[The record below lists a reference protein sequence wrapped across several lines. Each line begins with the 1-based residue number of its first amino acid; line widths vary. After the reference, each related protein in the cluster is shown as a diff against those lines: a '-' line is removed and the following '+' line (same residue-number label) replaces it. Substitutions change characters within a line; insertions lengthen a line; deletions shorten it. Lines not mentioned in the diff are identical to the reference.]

1 MVRPIRIAGLE
12 DYTGALDF
20 DSPPLGGLQVSY
32 TSPHGEVWGLSYPTV
47 AESEVQRVVL
57 AEDGLSGATAVL
69 EETEVESVNRF
80 GSRMTGF
87 KLPSFD
93 VTTGVTITSDVMPL
107 GRQEAAW
114 RNAWSVF
121 KPGKM
126 TVVARDGANR
136 WTPARLVSMPDV
148 PRELKNGRYLE
159 TSVTWKLTAGCW
171 FGATQKHTGTFGLTP
186 TGDLPPVLKLR
197 WDGAETHVKF
207 PDGRRI
213 DFPALG
219 SERIIN
225 LDFGMAGQVT
235 RTDGTVDTNVWSG
248 LQGKVHGMSLTPH
261 ELTEWD
267 LGNGMTLEVMPR
279 YLSPWG

>member
-1 MVRPIRIAGLE
+1 MVSPIRVAGYHSSPGGIGLSLRVE
-12 DYTGALDF
+12 DGYQISYV
-20 DSPPLGGLQVSY
+20 SPS
-32 TSPHGEVWGLSYPTV
+32 GEVWGLSYPTV

-57 AEDGLSGATAVL
+57 AEDGLSGATATL
-69 EETEVESVNRF
+69 EETEVESVNRY
-80 GSRMTGF
+80 GSRMAGF
-87 KLPSFD
+87 KLPAFD
-93 VTTGVTITSDVMPL
+93 VTTGVIITSDVMPL

-114 RNAWSVF
+114 RNAWSPF
-121 KPGKM
+121 KTGKM
-126 TVVARDGANR
+126 TVVARNGANR

-171 FGATQKHTGTFGLTP
+171 FGATQKHTGAFDLTP
-186 TGDLPPVLKLR
+186 TGDLPPALKLR
-197 WDGAETHVKF
+197 WDGSETHVAF
-207 PDGRRI
+207 PDGRRLN
-213 DFPALG
+213 FPALG

-261 ELTEWD
+261 ELTEWN
-267 LGNGMTLEVMPR
+267 LGPGMTLEVTPR
-279 YLSPWG
+279 YLSPWR

>member
-32 TSPHGEVWGLSYPTV
+32 TSPHGEVWGLHYPTV
-47 AESEVQRVVL
+47 KESEVQRVVL
-57 AEDGLSGATAVL
+57 KESGLEGATAQL
-69 EETEVESVNRF
+69 EETTVESVNQF
-80 GSRMTGF
+80 GSRMAGF
-87 KLPSFD
+87 TLPAFD
-93 VTTGVTITSDVMPL
+93 VTSEVVITSDVL
-107 GRQEAAW
+107 SLDKQEREW
-114 RNAWSVF
+114 RASWSVF

-148 PRELKNGRYLE
+148 PYELRRRRYWE
-159 TSVTWKLTAGCW
+159 TSVTWKLASGCW
-171 FGATQKHTGTFGLTP
+171 FGATQRYFDTVTLVAP
-186 TGDLPPVLKLR
+186 GDLPPSLRLR
-197 WDGAETHVKF
+197 WTGEESHVTF
-207 PDGRRI
+207 PDGRKVN
-213 DFPALG
+213 FPVFG

-235 RTDGTVDTNVWSG
+235 RPDGTVDTNVWSG

-267 LGNGMTLEVMPR
+267 LGPGMTLEVTPR
-279 YLSPWG
+279 YLSPWR

>member
-1 MVRPIRIAGLE
+1 MVSPIRVAGYHSSPGELDLSRRVE
-12 DYTGALDF
+12 DGY
-20 DSPPLGGLQVSY
+20 QVSY
-32 TSPHGEVWGLSYPTV
+32 VSPSGEVWGLHYPTV

-57 AEDGLSGATAVL
+57 AEDGLSGATATL
-69 EETEVESVNRF
+69 EETEVESVNRY
-80 GSRMTGF
+80 GSRMAGF
-87 KLPSFD
+87 KLPAFD
-93 VTTGVTITSDVMPL
+93 VTTGVTVTSDVMPL

-114 RNAWSVF
+114 RQAWSPF
-121 KPGKM
+121 KTGKM
-126 TVVARDGANR
+126 TVVARNGANR

-171 FGATQKHTGTFGLTP
+171 FGATQKHTGAFGLTP

-197 WDGAETHVKF
+197 WDGSGTYVTF

-267 LGNGMTLEVMPR
+267 LGPGMTLEVTPR
-279 YLSPWG
+279 YLSPWR